1 MVHTILV
8 IMIIEKS
15 FKFISPAPCL
25 QNIKITGPA
34 TVYEGDN
41 IILTCQTT
49 FIMVVLEIILSWEPG
64 SIGRNMTIEN
74 EQYLPNSNDPR
85 MVTSSNITVKVKD
98 KINMGPAG
106 VPVLSHVGEEQ
117 GRGLT
122 TSVQTTLTSKGIS
135 IWAHEQVIFLG
146 SIVSERRD
154 DPVNTLPAR
163 IKTKAR

>member
-1 MVHTILV
+1 MSISDVEDNFKSSLV
-8 IMIIEKS
+8 
-15 FKFISPAPCL
+15 PPCRE
-25 QNIKITGPA
+25 NIQITGPA

-41 IILTCQTT
+41 IILTCQAGPSYPGNHQINPSITT
-49 FIMVVLEIILSWEPG
+49 FIIVVLEIILSWEPG

-98 KINMGPAG
+98 EINMGPAG

-117 GRGLT
+117 GPGLT

-135 IWAHEQVIFLG
+135 I
-146 SIVSERRD
+146 
-154 DPVNTLPAR
+154 
-163 IKTKAR
+163 